1 MKFTINWLKDYL
13 STNANIDEIHEA
25 MTMAGLEVEEIENPG
40 EKLGAFS
47 VAKIIEAVQHPNADK
62 LRVCQ
67 VDTFQGR
74 LEIVCGAPNARA
86 SLTTIFAP
94 IGTCVE
100 ALGVTL
106 EAKPVRGV
114 VSNGMM
120 CSYSELG
127 IEGDSS
133 GIIELPNDIEVGTP
147 AAVAL
152 GLNDA
157 VIDFEVTPNRPD
169 WLGVNSIARELSA
182 RGLGDFKDREIKK
195 IDGSFDCPVAISTP
209 APDACPIFAGRVV
222 RNVKNGP
229 SPKWLQERLTAIGLR
244 PINALVD
251 ITNFI
256 SYDRARPLHVYDLA
270 KLKGNISARMG
281 QTGESFVALDGKT
294 YEITPNMCVIADDSG
309 VLGLGGIM
317 GGETTGCDENTTDVF
332 IESAYFAPLSIF
344 QTGRATGIQSDAK
357 YRFERGVD
365 PDFVV
370 GGLDLATQ
378 MVIELCGGEAS
389 KSVISGAT
397 PALPKPL
404 DFNPKEITRLTG
416 FELSNAQ
423 IIEILGRLGFEC
435 KDNGASINIK
445 VPSWRGDVKEGADIV
460 EDVARIYGFDKLPMA
475 QLSTPKNRQLI
486 SREKQSLNI
495 ARRAL
500 ASFGYNEVVTWSFV
514 KKSYA
519 TLFGAPSNSNQIGGE
534 PSNKKLEIANPI
546 NDELEYMR
554 PSALINLITAA
565 GRNIAKGFDKVSIFE
580 AGPIYLSDAVD
591 GQKSVIAAIATGETR
606 NWNGA
611 IKPDVYSIQADLMAT
626 LSNMGA
632 PIGGLM
638 MSNGA
643 SAHFHPGR
651 SGQLKMGKMVAAEFG
666 QIHPKT
672 AKILGVSQDI
682 YGFEIFI
689 DTLPK
694 AKQKPS
700 KARAK
705 LELSPFMPLARD
717 FAFIIDKDKN
727 TADLVRAVQNA
738 DKNLIKSVNV
748 FDVYSGKGV
757 EDGKVSI
764 ALEVMIA
771 PQNATLNDADIDAL
785 SQKILAAATKQGAV
799 LRA

>member
-1 MKFTINWLKDYL
+1 MKFTISWLKDYL
-13 STNANIDEIHEA
+13 TTNANIDEIHEA

-86 SLTTIFAP
+86 GLTTIFAP

-147 AAVAL
+147 AAIAL

-182 RGLGDFKDREIKK
+182 RGLGEFKDREIKK
-195 IDGSFDCPVAISTP
+195 TDGGFDCPVAILTP

-222 RNVKNGP
+222 RGVKNGP

-244 PINALVD
+244 PINTLVD

-256 SYDRARPLHVYDLA
+256 SYDRARPLHVYDLN
-270 KLKGNISARMG
+270 KLKGNIAARMG
-281 QTGESFVALDGKT
+281 KEGESFVALDGKT

-317 GGETTGCDENTTDVF
+317 GGESTGCDENTTDVF

-365 PDFVV
+365 PDFVI

-378 MVIELCGGEAS
+378 MVLELCGGEAS
-389 KSVISGAT
+389 KMAVSGEKPT
-397 PALPKPL
+397 LPKPL

-435 KDNGASINIK
+435 VDNGASLHIK
-445 VPSWRGDVKEGADIV
+445 VPSWRGDVKEAADIV

-514 KKSYA
+514 KKTYA
-519 TLFGAPSNSNQIGGE
+519 ALFGANLE
-534 PSNKKLEIANPI
+534 NKTLELANPI

-554 PSALINLITAA
+554 PSALINLIAAA

-580 AGPIYLSDAVD
+580 AGPIYLSDAID

-611 IKPDVYSIQADLMAT
+611 IKPDVYSIQADLMAV
-626 LSNMGA
+626 LGNMGA

-643 SAHFHPGR
+643 SSHFHPGR
-651 SGQLKMGKMVAAEFG
+651 SGQLKMGKAVAAEFG
-666 QIHPKT
+666 QIHPKI
-672 AKILGVSQDI
+672 AKALGVSQDI
-682 YGFEIFI
+682 FGFEIFI

-694 AKQKPS
+694 AKQKAS
-700 KARAK
+700 KARTK
-705 LELSPFMPLARD
+705 LELSPFMPLSRD

-738 DKNLIKSVNV
+738 DKNLIKNVNV

-771 PQNATLNDADIDAL
+771 PQSATLTDADIDTL
-785 SQKILAAATKQGAV
+785 SQKILAAASKQGAV

>member
-40 EKLGAFS
+40 KKLGAFS

-86 SLTTIFAP
+86 GLTTIFAP

-133 GIIELPNDIEVGTP
+133 GIIELPDNIEVGTP
-147 AAVAL
+147 AAIAL

-182 RGLGDFKDREIKK
+182 RGLGEFKDREIKK
-195 IDGSFDCPVAISTP
+195 IDGTFDCPVAISTP

-294 YEITPNMCVIADDSG
+294 YEITPNMCVIADDNG

-365 PDFVV
+365 PDFVA

-389 KSVISGAT
+389 KSVVSGET

-445 VPSWRGDVKEGADIV
+445 VPSWRGDVKESADIV

-475 QLSTPKNRQLI
+475 QLSVPKNRQLI

-514 KKSYA
+514 KKTYA

-580 AGPIYLSDAVD
+580 AGPIYLSDEID

-611 IKPDVYSIQADLMAT
+611 IKPDVYSIQADMMAT

-666 QIHPKT
+666 QIHPKI

-717 FAFIIDKDKN
+717 FAFIIEKDKN

-738 DKNLIKSVNV
+738 DKNLIKNVNV

-764 ALEVMIA
+764 ALEVVIA
-771 PQNATLNDADIDAL
+771 PQNATLNDADIDAI

>member
-13 STNANIDEIHEA
+13 STDANIDEIHEA

-40 EKLGAFS
+40 EKLGAYS

-86 SLTTIFAP
+86 GLTTIFAP

-133 GIIELPNDIEVGTP
+133 GIIELNDDIEVGTP
-147 AAVAL
+147 AAIAL

-182 RGLGDFKDREIKK
+182 RGLGEFKDREIKK

-222 RNVKNGP
+222 RGVKNGP

-256 SYDRARPLHVYDLA
+256 SFDRARPLHVYDLN

-281 QTGESFVALDGKT
+281 IEGENFLALDGKT
-294 YEITPNMCVIADDSG
+294 YEITSEMCVISDDDN

-317 GGETTGCDENTTDVF
+317 GGQTSGCDENTTDVF

-344 QTGRATGIQSDAK
+344 QTGRKTGIQSDAK

-365 PDFVV
+365 PDFVI
-370 GGLDLATQ
+370 GGLDFATQ

-389 KSVISGAT
+389 HMAVSGQT
-397 PALPKPL
+397 PELPKPL

-435 KDNGASINIK
+435 QDNGASINIK
-445 VPSWRGDVKEGADIV
+445 VPSWRGDVKESADIV

-514 KKSYA
+514 KKNYA
-519 TLFGAPSNSNQIGGE
+519 ALFGANLE
-534 PSNKKLEIANPI
+534 NKALELANPI

-565 GRNIAKGFDKVSIFE
+565 GRNIAKGFDKVAIFE

-591 GQKSVIAAIATGETR
+591 GQKNVIAAIATGETR

-611 IKPDVYSIQADLMAT
+611 IKPDIYEVQADLMAT
-626 LSNMGA
+626 LTNMGI
-632 PIGGLM
+632 PTGGLM
-638 MSNGA
+638 LSNGA
-643 SAHFHPGR
+643 SSHYHPGR
-651 SGQLKMGKMVAAEFG
+651 AGQLKMGKNVAAEFG
-666 QIHPKT
+666 QIHPKI
-672 AKILGVSQDI
+672 AKTLGVSQDI

-689 DTLPK
+689 DILPK

-705 LELSPFMPLARD
+705 LELSPFMPLSRD
-717 FAFIIDKDKN
+717 FAFIVPQDKN
-727 TADLVRAVQNA
+727 VADLIRAVQNA

-757 EDGKVSI
+757 EEGKTSI
-764 ALEVMIA
+764 ALEVFIC
-771 PQNATLNDADIDAL
+771 PINQTLNESDIDNL
-785 SQKILAAATKQGAV
+785 SSKIIAAANKQGAF
-799 LRA
+799 LRT